1 VTSAAAQAR
10 KRFSN
15 PRECLPRAGVLGS
28 MGCYMTTR
36 ELASR
41 RSGADEILLLWNP
54 CDGRVEVAVRD
65 IVTGV
70 GFHVRV
76 AATAR
81 ALDVF
86 HHVYA
91 YVGGQDG

>member
-1 VTSAAAQAR
+1 
-10 KRFSN
+10 
-15 PRECLPRAGVLGS
+15 
-28 MGCYMTTR
+28 MGCNSTTK

-54 CDGRVEVAVRD
+54 CDDRVEVAVRD
-65 IVTGV
+65 VATGFE
-70 GFHVRV
+70 FHVR
-76 AATAR
+76 AAPER

-91 YVGGQDG
+91 YVGGADV

>member
-1 VTSAAAQAR
+1 
-10 KRFSN
+10 
-15 PRECLPRAGVLGS
+15 
-28 MGCYMTTR
+28 MGCNSTTK

-65 IVTGV
+65 IGTGFE
-70 GFHVRV
+70 FHVRV
-76 AATAR
+76 APAR

-91 YVGGQDG
+91 YVGGEDV

>member
-1 VTSAAAQAR
+1 
-10 KRFSN
+10 
-15 PRECLPRAGVLGS
+15 
-28 MGCYMTTR
+28 MGCNSTTK

-65 IVTGV
+65 VETGV
-70 GFHVRV
+70 GFHVRT
-76 AATAR
+76 APAR

-91 YVGGQDG
+91 YVGAQAG

>member
-1 VTSAAAQAR
+1 
-10 KRFSN
+10 
-15 PRECLPRAGVLGS
+15 
-28 MGCYMTTR
+28 MGCNSTTK

-41 RSGADEILLLWNP
+41 RSGADEILLLWDP

-65 IVTGV
+65 VATGV

-76 AATAR
+76 AAAGQ
-81 ALDVF
+81 ALEVF

-91 YVGGQDG
+91 YVGAQDG